1 MHAHRAATHTHKSR
15 GMQWDVGEEAMS
27 AFIYDAVH
35 IGSEP
40 LLTQGGELQRVW
52 APLELVGGARGS
64 GVITIEQPTF
74 RSLSLLT
81 WSGAAE
87 YRVIANL
94 RRTFLGL
101 RRDFAQIE
109 VSQIYL

>member
-1 MHAHRAATHTHKSR
+1 
-15 GMQWDVGEEAMS
+15 MQWDVGEEAMS

-64 GVITIEQPTF
+64 GVITIEQPNF

-94 RRTFLGL
+94 RRTFLRL
-101 RRDFAQIE
+101 KADFEPPFDLPEAPG
-109 VSQIYL
+109 